1 MGKPIEQIRAMVTR
15 PLIISHAACAG
26 HAPENT
32 LAGLRLALHMGV
44 DGIEVDVRASADGV
58 PVLMHDPTVNRTT
71 DGRGGVSALT
81 LAQLREL
88 DAGAKAPD
96 AAFRG
101 ERVPTLAEVLEA
113 IGGRALLI
121 AEIKQGG
128 VEAALLETVRQ
139 ADALAWVMAWSFDW
153 GAVAQMRR
161 LEPRLPCCL
170 LVPRVANLAP
180 AIDHALTLGAQGLA
194 VDFPALD
201 AEFVRNA
208 HLRGLSVYAWTVDQA
223 PNVRRLSEAG
233 VDGIVTNFPNA
244 ALSVLRSVRRAIDGY
259 C

>member
-1 MGKPIEQIRAMVTR
+1 MSTR

-58 PVLMHDPTVNRTT
+58 PVLMHDATVDRTT
-71 DGRGGVSALT
+71 DGQGEVSALT
-81 LAQLREL
+81 LAELRDL

-96 AAFRG
+96 AVFRG

-113 IGGRALLI
+113 IAGRALLV

-128 VEAALLETVRQ
+128 VEGAVLEAVRQ
-139 ADALAWVMAWSFDW
+139 ADALAWAMTWSFDW
-153 GAVAQMRR
+153 GAVAQVRQ

-170 LVPRVANLAP
+170 LVPQAANLQP
-180 AIDHALTLGAQGLA
+180 AVNHALTLGAQGLA
-194 VDFPALD
+194 VEFPALGAD
-201 AEFVRNA
+201 SVRKA
-208 HLRGLSVYAWTVDQA
+208 HLRGLSVYAWTADRA
-223 PNVRRLSEAG
+223 PDVRGLIEAG
-233 VDGIVTNFPNA
+233 VDGIVTNLPNT
-244 ALSVLRSVRRAIDGY
+244 ALSVLRSVGWTTGAY
-259 C
+259 P